1 MITDAMLPAFQ
12 GVVPSH
18 VTTCS
23 ADGAPN
29 VTAISQVHYVDATH
43 VALSNQFFS
52 KTRRNLDENPYAFV
66 QLIHPDTGAMW
77 FLELRFL
84 RSEAQ
89 GPLFEA
95 MEMQLDAIASLQGMQ
110 GVFKLQSADV
120 YEVVS
125 VREAVEAS
133 LP

>member
-1 MITDAMLPAFQ
+1 MIRDEMLPALQ

-18 VTTCS
+18 IATCS
-23 ADGAPN
+23 ADGTPN
-29 VTAISQVHYVDATH
+29 VTAISQVYYVDRTH

-66 QLIHPDTGAMW
+66 QLIHPETAHMW

-84 RSEAQ
+84 RSEAE
-89 GPLFEA
+89 GPLFDA
-95 MEMQLDAIASLQGMQ
+95 MDMQLEAIASLQGMH
-110 GVFKLQSADV
+110 GVFKLQSADL
-120 YEVVS
+120 YEVLS
-125 VREAVEAS
+125 VREAREAS